1 MPRGAGRWAMDPGG
15 RSKAKSETFIGRILP
30 AEAQLDFRSMRA
42 RERTV
47 LGLYVLLALLSVP
60 VFPHFLSPNEFTR
73 WAFAASLVENGTPE
87 ISRVLPLLGPSFE
100 DVAGKDGRV
109 YSNKAPGAA
118 LVSLPGYLLARP
130 FAGPPSAAS
139 MRPVLWAMRLFGATL
154 PAALLALLLFRSAVL
169 FGAPPAR
176 ARFSMFALLFATPLF
191 AYGLLLFSHALVAA
205 CLFGAWAALFLPRDS
220 SRAFRRDVAA
230 GALLGLAVFS
240 EYPAA
245 VPAAVLFLCAAIP
258 APRRALAVVAGGTP
272 FAVALFVYDSIC
284 FGGAFE
290 LSSAH
295 ELAAGF
301 RSLASAGVFGIG
313 VPSPEVFLR
322 LLADP
327 SKGLFVFSPFLLLWP
342 AAFRA
347 SRASLPRQA
356 RLALALAPLSLL
368 LLYAG
373 YPNWHGGFTV
383 GPRYLVAALPFL
395 VFPFAFRD
403 PGLWGGRLE
412 ALFVG
417 ASMVAVCATTLAF
430 PFVPPGFAF
439 PWATF
444 SGFFFERGLTS
455 PNTLQLVAPSVA
467 RFVLPAIVCLAVYF
481 FLEGKRDGKRRTGL
495 AFFCGVM
502 AYALFGFLLSK
513 QIAFLSP
520 SLLLQ
525 RAYIADVY
533 FEQRGTLE
541 EEIARTGVPQPRLL
555 ARRERELAL
564 PPTSWPFGEASR

>member
-1 MPRGAGRWAMDPGG
+1 
-15 RSKAKSETFIGRILP
+15 
-30 AEAQLDFRSMRA
+30 MRA

-47 LGLYVLLALLSVP
+47 LGLYVLLAVLAVP

-87 ISRVLPLLGPSFE
+87 ISGVLPLLGPSFE
-100 DVAGKDGRV
+100 DVSGKDGRV

-130 FAGPPSAAS
+130 IAGPPSAAS

-154 PAALLALLLFRSAVL
+154 PAALLALVFFRAAVL
-169 FGAPPAR
+169 FGAERAR
-176 ARFSMFALLFATPLF
+176 ARLSMFALTFATPLF

-258 APRRALAVVAGGTP
+258 APRRALAVVAGGLP
-272 FAVALFVYDSIC
+272 FAAALFAYDSLC
-284 FGGAFE
+284 FGGGFE

-295 ELAAGF
+295 ERTAGF
-301 RSLASAGVFGIG
+301 RALASAGVFGISI
-313 VPSPEVFLR
+313 PSPEVFLR

-347 SRASLPRQA
+347 SRASLPGQA

-373 YPNWHGGFTV
+373 YPSWHGGFTV
-383 GPRYLVAALPFL
+383 GPRYLVSVLPFL
-395 VFPFAFRD
+395 VFPFAFRNPD
-403 PGLWGGRLE
+403 PRGSQIEAGLI
-412 ALFVG
+412 G
-417 ASMVAVCATTLAF
+417 ASTLAVCATTLAF
-430 PFVPPGFAF
+430 PFVPPGFAL

-444 SGFFFERGLTS
+444 AGFFFGKGLTL
-455 PNTLQLVAPSVA
+455 PNVLQLVAPAVA
-467 RFVLPAIVCLAVYF
+467 RFVLPFIVCVASYV
-481 FLEGKRDGKRRTGL
+481 FLEGKREEKGDPKRGTAL
-495 AFFCGVM
+495 AFLVGATAC
-502 AYALFGFLLSK
+502 AALGLFLSK
-513 QIAFLSP
+513 QISPLSP

-533 FEQRGTLE
+533 FERRGALE
-541 EEIARTGVPQPRLL
+541 EEIARTGTPQPRLL
-555 ARRERELAL
+555 ARREREIAL
-564 PPTSWPFGEASR
+564 PPPSLTPDRPRV